1 MSLATEHGL
10 AAMQREN
17 QSQVTA
23 TIAESLSLD
32 MSHIVTDL
40 RSTFNT
46 GKTKSLQWRKQQLNQ
61 LTKLIK
67 ENYDEIF
74 EAVGKDHLNSSG
86 FRGIVDIAPAMG
98 AISQAISN
106 LDEWAADVPCKAPM
120 FGDAF
125 IRSEPKGVMLIIAPW
140 NYPLAMVLDPLIPAI
155 AAGNCVVIK
164 PSEVSNHSSDVLFS
178 LLNKYMDRSCV
189 RTVLGGVPETT
200 ALLEQKWDHIMYTG
214 NGSVGRIVMTAAAK
228 NLTPVTLELGGK
240 SPTYVDKSAN
250 IEKAAQKLMFWKYGL
265 NVGQTCIAPDY
276 VLVHKDVEQEFDAAC
291 VETLNKYFGADLDQ
305 QRKKHVGYA
314 RVINERHTERIEKM
328 IKSTNGNILIGGEVD
343 ATNCYIAPTIVKV
356 PNTNEPLMRQEIF
369 GPVLPVMVVNDVR
382 DAVEKTN
389 QICDHPLA
397 LYIFS
402 EDEKVIDTYLGCTT
416 SGGVSI
422 NTVMEHQQAKDMPF
436 GGVGESGM
444 GAYHGK
450 YGFDEFS
457 HQRSVFRR
465 STGRFGGSGMMGSPT
480 SLSSEKFY
488 NLALKLIVTG
498 FLTDGQKTALKALG
512 GGALALLGAR
522 YFRAKL

>member
-1 MSLATEHGL
+1 MEIV
-10 AAMQREN
+10 AA
-17 QSQVTA
+17 
-23 TIAESLSLD
+23 I
-32 MSHIVTDL
+32 
-40 RSTFNT
+40 
-46 GKTKSLQWRKQQLNQ
+46 QWRKQQLNQ

-250 IEKAAQKLMFWKYGL
+250 IEKAAQKYQQLAKDAHTSGDPVLYENYLQHAEHFIRRLDEL
-265 NVGQTCIAPDY
+265 NVKP
-276 VLVHKDVEQEFDAAC
+276 KEQ
-291 VETLNKYFGADLDQ
+291 K
-305 QRKKHVGYA
+305 
-314 RVINERHTERIEKM
+314 IE
-328 IKSTNGNILIGGEVD
+328 STNETKL
-343 ATNCYIAPTIVKV
+343 
-356 PNTNEPLMRQEIF
+356 EI
-369 GPVLPVMVVNDVR
+369 D
-382 DAVEKTN
+382 
-389 QICDHPLA
+389 
-397 LYIFS
+397 
-402 EDEKVIDTYLGCTT
+402 
-416 SGGVSI
+416 
-422 NTVMEHQQAKDMPF
+422 
-436 GGVGESGM
+436 
-444 GAYHGK
+444 
-450 YGFDEFS
+450 
-457 HQRSVFRR
+457 
-465 STGRFGGSGMMGSPT
+465 SPT
-480 SLSSEKFY
+480 EK
-488 NLALKLIVTG
+488 KETV
-498 FLTDGQKTALKALG
+498 
-512 GGALALLGAR
+512 
-522 YFRAKL
+522 

>member
-1 MSLATEHGL
+1 
-10 AAMQREN
+10 
-17 QSQVTA
+17 
-23 TIAESLSLD
+23 
-32 MSHIVTDL
+32 
-40 RSTFNT
+40 
-46 GKTKSLQWRKQQLNQ
+46 
-61 LTKLIK
+61 
-67 ENYDEIF
+67 
-74 EAVGKDHLNSSG
+74 
-86 FRGIVDIAPAMG
+86 
-98 AISQAISN
+98 
-106 LDEWAADVPCKAPM
+106 
-120 FGDAF
+120 
-125 IRSEPKGVMLIIAPW
+125 
-140 NYPLAMVLDPLIPAI
+140 
-155 AAGNCVVIK
+155 
-164 PSEVSNHSSDVLFS
+164 
-178 LLNKYMDRSCV
+178 
-189 RTVLGGVPETT
+189 
-200 ALLEQKWDHIMYTG
+200 MYTG

-250 IEKAAQKLMFWKYGL
+250 IEKAAKKLMFWKYGL

-276 VLVHKDVEQEFDAAC
+276 VLVHKDVEQAFDAAC
-291 VETLNKYFGADLDQ
+291 VKTLNEFFGVDLQ
-305 QRKKHVGYA
+305 QRKKHNGYA
-314 RVINERHTERIEKM
+314 RVINERHTERIAKM
-328 IKSTNGNILIGGEVD
+328 IDGTNGTVLVGGDVD
-343 ATNCYIAPTIVKV
+343 AANHYISPTIVKV

-389 QICDHPLA
+389 QVCDHPLA

-402 EDEKVIDTYLGCTT
+402 EDEKVIDTYLGSTT

-465 STGRFGGSGMMGSPT
+465 STGALGGSGMMGTPG
-480 SLSSEKFY
+480 SLASDRFY
-488 NLALKLIVTG
+488 NLALKMVVTG